1 MQVVYFIGT
10 LGRSSM
16 ERSFMIAI
24 DQLHRIFIWGYFCY
38 GFCYFLFELACF
50 GGIEVSD
57 YDG

>member
-1 MQVVYFIGT
+1 MYFMDT

-50 GGIEVSD
+50 RGIEVSD